1 MAIEMVRVPSE
12 TPNITNIDD
21 FAGLRYAYGNQNG
34 YVIGKGQE
42 CSYSVN
48 GVNFKI
54 NSGRLVLQGVEC
66 DIDANGVDVVI
77 DNVSTLRYYSV
88 YLQVNLALNE
98 TKILAQYDTAGY
110 PNINT
115 GDDLTANTT
124 GTARME
130 LYRFT
135 ANGGVISNV
144 ERTVA
149 KIEYSGTA
157 LSDYDNSKGTIEE
170 RLDKLGFRQGSIEL
184 ASGYTASTNTLKRQG
199 NYVIGQL
206 VFTPDAFAKLHFT
219 ISTVNM
225 YQTSERFLIGK
236 IPTEFRPKSAQDC
249 GIDCWL
255 EFYSFAPGSSYS
267 DITLKTGAYITFT
280 PDGFVYIRLYGYKN
294 VRFNI
299 EVLVDN
305 DKSCRVTFG
314 YEAKPL

>member
-124 GTARME
+124 GTARLE

-170 RLDKLGFRQGSIEL
+170 RLDKLGFKEGSIEF
-184 ASGYTASTNTLKRQG
+184 ASGYTASTNNLKRQG
-199 NYVIGQL
+199 NYVIGKL
-206 VFTPDAFAKLHFT
+206 VFTPDAYKLT
-219 ISTVNM
+219 YTLTSVNA
-225 YQTSERFLIGK
+225 YESSNGILLGK
-236 IPTEFRPKSAQDC
+236 IPSEFKPKLNFTV
-249 GIDCWL
+249 GIDCYIKSL
-255 EFYSFAPGSSYS
+255 TGSLNGESYVIKS
-267 DITLKTGAYITFT
+267 NAVAEVRGEYIYIILK
-280 PDGFVYIRLYGYKN
+280 GYKN
-294 VRFNI
+294 FIGHISLAVEPTDQCI
-299 EVLVDN
+299 I
-305 DKSCRVTFG
+305 TFG
-314 YEAKPL
+314 YEANPL

>member
-1 MAIEMVRVPSE
+1 MAIEMVRVPSK

-48 GVNFKI
+48 GANFKI

-124 GTARME
+124 GTARLE

-135 ANGGVISNV
+135 ATGGVISNV

-170 RLDKLGFRQGSIEL
+170 RLDKLGFKEGSIEF
-184 ASGYTASTNTLKRQG
+184 ASGYTASTNNLKRQG
-199 NYVIGQL
+199 NYVIGEL
-206 VFTPDAFAKLHFT
+206 SFSPEGFKFFTLS
-219 ISTVNM
+219 STNV
-225 YQTSERFLIGK
+225 YTTSNPFLIGK
-236 IPTEFRPKSAQDC
+236 VPIEFRPKSTQTC
-249 GIDCWL
+249 GIDCWI
-255 EFYSFAPGSSYS
+255 EFPGFSLSLS
-267 DITLKTGAYITFT
+267 NIILKTGAYVTITS
-280 PDGFVYIRLYGYKN
+280 DGSVYMYLYGYKN
-294 VRFNI
+294 FNVNITVR
-299 EVLVDN
+299 VDN
-305 DKSCRVTFG
+305 NKSCRVNFG
-314 YEAKPL
+314 YEANPL

>member
-110 PNINT
+110 QNINT

-124 GTARME
+124 GTARLE

-135 ANGGVISNV
+135 ANGGVIGNV

-170 RLDKLGFRQGSIEL
+170 RLDKLGFKEGSIEF
-184 ASGYTASTNTLKRQG
+184 ASGYTAVTNKLKRQG

-206 VFTPDAFAKLHFT
+206 IFNPDAYKLT
-219 ISTVNM
+219 YTLTSVNV
-225 YQTSERFLIGK
+225 YTTSNQFLIGK
-236 IPTEFRPKSAQDC
+236 VPIEFRPKNGQNC
-249 GIDCWL
+249 GIDCWI
-255 EFYSFAPGSSYS
+255 EFPGFSLSSS
-267 DITLKTGAYITFT
+267 NIILKTGAYATITS
-280 PDGFVYIRLYGYKN
+280 DGFVYMYLYGYKN
-294 VRFNI
+294 FNTNITVR
-299 EVLVDN
+299 VDN
-305 DKSCRVTFG
+305 SRSCRINFG